1 MMKKMLILAIT
12 LLATA
17 CSTKTLVNLSVDA
30 DSFIPAATKAGST
43 AVTAGRIDYRFP
55 DDDGDAINGNDLN
68 GAVITIPSVKFIS
81 SATLNIKLTINTT
94 ATGSLEVYVAPGNTV
109 NLYQVQ
115 YRVLQ
120 ASTTDSSSFAGNVTL
135 SAASSDP
142 AQVQAFTAIQ
152 SGSFRIGARVQ
163 GSAISGTMVQYS
175 VDDLTVSVAGYPIKA
190 LF

>member
-1 MMKKMLILAIT
+1 MKNMLILAIT

-17 CSTKTLVNLSVDA
+17 CSTKTLINLRVDA
-30 DSFIPAATKAGST
+30 DSFIPAATKSGST
-43 AVTAGRIDYRFP
+43 TVTAGTIDYRFP
-55 DDDGDAINGNDLN
+55 DDNGDAINGNDLD

-81 SATLNIKLTINTT
+81 SASLTVKLTINTT
-94 ATGSLEVYVAPGNTV
+94 ATGSLEVYIAPGNTA
-109 NLYQVQ
+109 NIYQTQ

-120 ASTTDSSSFAGNVTL
+120 ASTTSGSSFAGSVNL

-142 AQVQAFTAIQ
+142 AQAQAFTAIQ
-152 SGSFRIGARVQ
+152 SGSFRVGARVQ
-163 GSAISGTMVQYS
+163 GSAVAGTTVQYS